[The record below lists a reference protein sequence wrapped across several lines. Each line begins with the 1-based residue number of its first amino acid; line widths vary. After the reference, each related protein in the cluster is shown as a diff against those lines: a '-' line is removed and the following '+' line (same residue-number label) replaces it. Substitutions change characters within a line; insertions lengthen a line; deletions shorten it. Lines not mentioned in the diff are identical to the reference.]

1 MPMHTWP
8 MAIRCI
14 TNSAGPADADT
25 LVLLNGLTM
34 NTAAWGWH
42 TPLYAGQFQVLT
54 LDLRG
59 QGKAASPRRT
69 PLLAQQADDVA
80 SLLDALG
87 IARAH
92 VLGCLYGGMVA
103 QHLARQHPAKVA
115 RLVLASTLAYSD
127 AANAAIAASW
137 EAAQCTGGGDQLF
150 TDMLPCV
157 WQPVS
162 GQPASHAASHARAG
176 RAAPWEPV
184 RRLSNGVL
192 AHDARPWL
200 ELIAPT
206 HLGGGRH
213 EDRMTP
219 RYQADALV
227 AGIAGARLE
236 VPGVGHASHLEAL
249 PQFVALTSVFA
260 RGLMPPDLTGG
271 CHESVNHS
279 AALCRYNVC

>member
-1 MPMHTWP
+1 MPMHTL
-8 MAIRCI
+8 ADGH
-14 TNSAGPADADT
+14 SLYYELSGPADADT

-59 QGKAASPRRT
+59 QGQSSKPEADAYS
-69 PLLAQQADDVA
+69 LAQQADDVA

-92 VLGCLYGGMVA
+92 VLGLSYGGMVA

-150 TDMLPCV
+150 TDMLPWV
-157 WQPVS
+157 FGSQFLASQQAMLQAMRAQYPDIRIHLVEGMS
-162 GQPASHAASHARAG
+162 GHLGQMLNAREIDLAVLFGAEQARRWSVRHLLDERLFFLCAAQGGPTPLPTTLHAIG
-176 RAAPWEPV
+176 ELP
-184 RRLSNGVL
+184 LVL
-192 AHDARPWL
+192 
-200 ELIAPT
+200 PT
-206 HLGGGRH
+206 HRH
-213 EDRMTP
+213 GLRRVIE
-219 RYQADALV
+219 A
-227 AGIAGARLE
+227 AR
-236 VPGVGHASHLEAL
+236 
-249 PQFVALTSVFA
+249 
-260 RGLMPPDLTGG
+260 R
-271 CHESVNHS
+271 
-279 AALCRYNVC
+279 

>member
-1 MPMHTWP
+1 MPMHTL
-8 MAIRCI
+8 ADGH
-14 TNSAGPADADT
+14 SLYYELSGPADADT

-59 QGKAASPRRT
+59 QGQSSKPEADAYS
-69 PLLAQQADDVA
+69 LAQQADDVA
-80 SLLDALG
+80 SLLEALG

-92 VLGCLYGGMVA
+92 VLGLSYGGMVA

-150 TDMLPCV
+150 TDMLPWV
-157 WQPVS
+157 FGSQFL
-162 GQPASHAASHARAG
+162 ASQQAMLQAMRALAAQ
-176 RAAPWEPV
+176 APWEPV

-200 ELIAPT
+200 GQLRQPT
-206 HLGGGRH
+206 LVVVGS

-236 VPGVGHASHLEAL
+236 VLPGVGHASHLEAL
-249 PQFVALTSVFA
+249 PQFVALTSAFLREA
-260 RGLMPPDLTGG
+260 
-271 CHESVNHS
+271 
-279 AALCRYNVC
+279 

>member
-1 MPMHTWP
+1 MPMHTL
-8 MAIRCI
+8 ADGH
-14 TNSAGPADADT
+14 SLYYELSGPADADT

-59 QGKAASPRRT
+59 QGQSSKPEADAYP
-69 PLLAQQADDVA
+69 LAQQADDVA

-92 VLGCLYGGMVA
+92 VLGLSYGGMVA

-150 TDMLPCV
+150 TDMLPWV
-157 WQPVS
+157 FGSQFL
-162 GQPASHAASHARAG
+162 ASQQAMLQAMRALAAQ
-176 RAAPWEPV
+176 APWEPV

-200 ELIAPT
+200 GQLRQPT
-206 HLGGGRH
+206 LVVVGS

-236 VPGVGHASHLEAL
+236 VLPGVGHASHLEAL
-249 PQFVALTSVFA
+249 PQFVALTSAFLREA
-260 RGLMPPDLTGG
+260 
-271 CHESVNHS
+271 
-279 AALCRYNVC
+279 